1 MNERLRIDDPDG
13 CTLENKLLSGNLDMI
28 VSFDISEAIGL
39 VDGGYRRNFKFSA
52 FCIDRKYYSNGHP
65 LSP

>member
-1 MNERLRIDDPDG
+1 MNKKLRIDDPDG

-39 VDGGYRRNFKFSA
+39 VDGYRRNFKFSA
-52 FCIDRKYYSNGHP
+52 FRID
-65 LSP
+65 